1 MKAHHAAVLALC
13 LASGLCNADPMRP
26 LAASMPA
33 SAGASSPLAAAVPR
47 AAGPAVPTIGRLIAI
62 RQDSS
67 GKRQAL
73 IGERWVAVGD
83 KLESAPRTLVS
94 AIDANSVTL
103 HADNGKKRAATP
115 TQLHL
120 LPPLQA
126 SMPDLRDLSA
136 PTAIAQ
142 ASASGRHPHRAAALK
157 SP

>member
-1 MKAHHAAVLALC
+1 MKAHHAAVLAMC
-13 LASGLCNADPMRP
+13 LACGLSNADPMRP

-62 RQDSS
+62 RQDSR
-67 GKRQAL
+67 GTRQAL

-83 KLESAPRTLVS
+83 KLEGAPRTLVS
-94 AIDANSVTL
+94 AIDANTVTL
-103 HADNGKKRAATP
+103 HSDNGKNRASMP

-126 SMPDLRDLSA
+126 SMPELPA

-142 ASASGRHPHRAAALK
+142 ASAPGRHPHRAAALK
-157 SP
+157 TP